1 MYYDYIAHHYLIN
14 TCTTPSIYSH
24 EERAQQ
30 SEGGEFNEMGLIQPY
45 CTVIQIVYNDNSI
58 NINIQSEFYDSGH
71 LAFPLPKPYLI
82 TSLIFITLPFVL
94 HF

>member
-45 CTVIQIVYNDNSI
+45 CTV
-58 NINIQSEFYDSGH
+58 DS
-71 LAFPLPKPYLI
+71 LRLRLSMSSVFSP
-82 TSLIFITLPFVL
+82 
-94 HF
+94 